1 MTDDKIMQ
9 IADEV
14 MFRITDSINHISSEI
29 SRNSCAIEAVA
40 KELEKQTVT
49 IDDRIYKDVDVTPEP
64 YECYKNI
71 YKWYTQYS
79 DVLTQEEIEQLQ
91 TLFRLNSGDYRRT
104 VIAFEVEK
112 ERKYA
117 EIEKEN

>member
-14 MFRITDSINHISSEI
+14 MFRITDSINHIGSEI

-40 KELEKQTVT
+40 REIEKQNVA
-49 IDDRIYKDVDVTPEP
+49 IDDRIYKVDAIPEP

-71 YKWYTQYS
+71 YNWYTEYS

-91 TLFRLNSGDYRRT
+91 TLFRLNCGDYRRT
-104 VIAFEVEK
+104 IIAFEVEK

-117 EIEKEN
+117 EIEKES